1 MLNFTLDL
9 YKKSALHRYIVL
21 GILVFCTLN
30 LFAQRDIPQRIY
42 DVLISKDTKAAQKLI
57 LQITEN
63 DITQMADSTLL
74 DYYYLAGWVALEGKQ
89 YNKGIDFLIKIK
101 ELCETKVGI
110 ENQIFVYFEILKALG
125 ETCEE
130 IGKDDE
136 ALLWYEEGVVKG
148 LPYLDTTTEPLKSSL
163 DAIRDNAAEIYE
175 KRGHA
180 DMAEFFRSDKP
191 IDYIGSPDYAHDLF
205 SQVSDLYDLYG
216 EENCSDNG
224 NEAIKLLD
232 EAKVIYQK
240 HSNESK
246 EWMPLLYREYLLCY
260 ASMGDTKQIDR
271 LIRTKRQIMYIG
283 DDKPQFVKDMRAVMV
298 SFIFKHHDIETAE
311 KYCQYALKWHDKS
324 NRDIVADVTKLG
336 EQLQFY
342 KQLYSQMD
350 SLQQIRSSRPAKD
363 YEWGI
368 VSLQL
373 SNILINIRR
382 EKEAYNICEDIYAM
396 SSKLQE
402 DPRTLH
408 WAVLMNLADY
418 GIVQK
423 EYSIAE
429 RYSKEQMAWLDAHN
443 YAENAEKRG
452 WVYNKLG
459 IVYMNSSRYDDSE
472 KAFLKAE
479 EIFFPIYKKESSEY
493 ATIIH
498 NRGRLAQLQGKFD
511 EAKELLTEAQQIQI
525 VVEGKPKDRTVQYLN
540 EVEQAIKTR
549 L

>member
-9 YKKSALHRYIVL
+9 DKKNTLHRYITL
-21 GILVFCTLN
+21 AISVFCALN
-30 LFAQRDIPQRIY
+30 LFAQRNIPQRIN
-42 DVLISKDTKAAQKLI
+42 DVLVSKNVKEFPKLI
-57 LQITEN
+57 QQITED
-63 DITQMADSTLL
+63 DIAQMADSTLFY
-74 DYYYLAGWVALEGKQ
+74 YYYLVGWNAYELNEHEKT
-89 YNKGIDFLIKIK
+89 IDYLVKAK
-101 ELCETKVGI
+101 ELCEIKLGI
-110 ENQIFVYFEILKALG
+110 DNFVFTFFNILHALG
-125 ETCEE
+125 NVCETV
-130 IGKDDE
+130 GNDDE

-148 LPYLDTTTEPLKSSL
+148 FPYLNTTTEPLKSSL
-163 DAIRDNAAEIYE
+163 DAIRDNAADIYE
-175 KRGHA
+175 KKGHT
-180 DMAEFFRSDKP
+180 DMAEYFRSDKP
-191 IDYIGSPDYAHDLF
+191 IDYIGSLDYAHDLF
-205 SQVSDLYDLYG
+205 SQASDLYDLYG
-216 EENCSDNG
+216 EGNYSDNG

-240 HSNESK
+240 YSNESK
-246 EWMPLLYREYLLCY
+246 EWMPLLYRKYLLCY

-283 DDKPQFVKDMRAVMV
+283 DDKPQFVKDMRAIMV

-350 SLQQIRSSRPAKD
+350 SLQQIRSSRPTKD

-368 VSLQL
+368 ASLQL
-373 SNILINIRR
+373 SNILINIMR
-382 EKEAYNICEDIYAM
+382 EKEAYDICEDIYVM
-396 SSKLQE
+396 SSQLQD
-402 DPRTLH
+402 DPRALH

-429 RYSKEQMAWLDAHN
+429 CYSTEQMAWLDSHN
-443 YAENAEKRG
+443 YAENAEERG

-459 IVYMNSSRYDDSE
+459 IVYMNSSRYDDSD

-479 EIFFPIYKKESSEY
+479 EILLPIYKKESSEY

-498 NRGRLAQLQGKFD
+498 NRGRLAQLQGKLD
-511 EAKELLTEAQQIQI
+511 EAKELLTEAQRIQI
-525 VVEGKPKDRTVQYLN
+525 VVETKPMDRTIQYLN
-540 EVEQAIKTR
+540 EVEQAIKAR